1 MARSRKARTVAD
13 WFTHHRVSEA
23 PAGSVRYRH
32 RSSREP
38 RTARPQRDITLT
50 DDTSLHDDQE
60 MDLSSDGDSTQSAVE
75 HEQHLAHS
83 SGLHD
88 NQEMVSS
95 SGGNSSQPYFGLQ
108 QPETSRQSP
117 SDKVSLQ
124 GTLIDQ
130 ALSSHMR
137 STPEDGSHQQGA
149 GHSGLDSSSTA
160 RQLSQQQGA
169 GHSRLDPLSVA
180 RQLSQLQGAD
190 HSELNFSS
198 TARQLTKQCDRG
210 RSAFDPSSP
219 ARRIGGQ

>member
-149 GHSGLDSSSTA
+149 GHSGLKLESS
-160 RQLSQQQGA
+160 R
-169 GHSRLDPLSVA
+169 SRCIV
-180 RQLSQLQGAD
+180 
-190 HSELNFSS
+190 E
-198 TARQLTKQCDRG
+198 
-210 RSAFDPSSP
+210 SSP
-219 ARRIGGQ
+219 ARSATDVWV